1 MKMYC
6 LTTLL
11 CCCSLLA
18 SAMPRTLSYNGM
30 LYENGNQING
40 DYVFKFSIITNSAVA
55 WTSGNTVSQTVE
67 YGYFTTEL
75 GDTSIMNEI
84 PEELIVSPEQ
94 LYLRI
99 EVAPEGSALSQLSPD
114 RRLTVPG
121 YSINADNLTGVP
133 ANRFMRLWTNVIIVA
148 PGGRD
153 GGGNT
158 DNLAAAITMANAR
171 ATATDPYTILLL
183 PGSYSSPAVPA
194 APGAYVHI
202 VGTDRDNCI
211 IQETVTLAQNTHF
224 ESLTVIP
231 QPGMNGIQINGGH
244 PYINNVKI
252 EGGSYGIFVNF
263 GARADIHNVEII
275 SGVGTVNAAVWDE
288 GGARI
293 DGLRVYDREAFII
306 DTIQNANYKN
316 IYHESG
322 GATDVGT
329 IQVAGGGFIRSLVS
343 DSRLNVQSC
352 TQLRLRDI
360 DIDTGLVAL
369 NIAGVGESVEVYD
382 SRFESTGS
390 SPIVINYDGSGIARF
405 DDVHVLA
412 AEDVGINIS
421 MSFLTSIKDCDIY
434 VTGAQPG
441 IFCGTMAL
449 DLYIQTTRIRAGATC
464 IFLDPAVTELWLY
477 DATLRSTLGAP
488 TITGGVR
495 PRIADSRLE
504 TDTNPTQIAPA
515 NWNAFGP
522 PGLGNPE
529 DSNGNIVA
537 PMSGT
542 PLTP

>member
-1 MKMYC
+1 
-6 LTTLL
+6 
-11 CCCSLLA
+11 
-18 SAMPRTLSYNGM
+18 M

-55 WTSGNTVSQTVE
+55 WTSGNTVSQKVV

-84 PEELIVSPEQ
+84 PQELIASTEQ

-114 RRLTVPG
+114 RKLTVPG
-121 YSINADNLTGVP
+121 YSINADRLGNIP
-133 ANRFMRLWTNVIIVA
+133 AKRFMRLWTNVIIVA

-158 DNLAAAITMANAR
+158 DNLASAIAIANVR
-171 ATATDPYTILLL
+171 ATPTDPYTILLL
-183 PGSYSSPAVPA
+183 PGSYSSPFIPA
-194 APGAYVHI
+194 APAANVHI

-211 IQETVTLAQNTHF
+211 IQETVTLSQDTHF
-224 ESLTVIP
+224 ENLTVIP
-231 QPGMNGIQINGGH
+231 QPGMNGIDINGGH

-263 GARADIHNVEII
+263 GARADIHNVEVV
-275 SGVGTVNAAVWDE
+275 SGSGTVNAAVWDE

-293 DGLRVYDREAFII
+293 DGLRVYDRAAFVI
-306 DTIQNANYKN
+306 DDTQNANYKN
-316 IYHESG
+316 IYHEG
-322 GATDVGT
+322 PTINDVGT
-329 IQVAGGGFIRSLVS
+329 VQANGGGFIRSLVS
-343 DSRLNVQSC
+343 DSRLNIQSC
-352 TQLRLRDI
+352 SKLRLRDI
-360 DIDTGLVAL
+360 DIDTDLVAL
-369 NIAGVGESVEVYD
+369 NIVGVGTSVEIYD
-382 SRFESTGS
+382 SRFESSGS
-390 SPIVINYDGSGIARF
+390 TPVVIDYDGAGIVRF

-421 MSFLTSIKDCDIY
+421 SSALTSIKDSDIR

-441 IFCGTMAL
+441 ILCGTMAL

-464 IFLDPAVTELWLY
+464 ISLDPIVTELWLY
-477 DATLRSTLGAP
+477 DATLRSTLGTA
-488 TITGGVR
+488 TITSLTGMAGQS

-504 TDTNPTQIAPA
+504 TETNPTQSPA
-515 NWNAFGP
+515 SWNAFGM
-522 PGLGNPE
+522 PGSGAPE
-529 DSNGNIVA
+529 DNNGNIVA
-537 PMSGT
+537 PMTGV